1 MHCDQD
7 FFLVYIYLIDSH
19 VFFGGTGL
27 GWVGG
32 YLPIV
37 VHFFRHLVGIH
48 GLRREKMPARKTVF
62 RGFFYMIVFVIL
74 IHYELFIVLLLLF
87 ATFGI

>member
-1 MHCDQD
+1 M
-7 FFLVYIYLIDSH
+7 YLIDSH
-19 VFFGGTGL
+19 VFFGGDWAGL
-27 GWVGG
+27 GWR
-32 YLPIV
+32 LPTYCCTLLSTPA
-37 VHFFRHLVGIH
+37 RIH